1 MKIKH
6 YWMLLSLVLMLN
18 LILTACSNDGY
29 LHVKY
34 KQDDILVIQG
44 EKFSKSEHTLLH
56 NSPVESAS
64 FTSATGFVPDERW
77 KSQIKVQDEK
87 YTFLDIHSSNVITGT
102 FILDNNSI
110 KDIRYRLLAYQ
121 GNINIPINIDGYD
134 KKIGIEVTVKSNT
147 TVKLPVSI
155 PFSATGDKELTIFPI
170 TISNQLERYNG
181 GNLGL
186 VRFFVSNGMD
196 TQITKEI
203 IAKQEFSLPE
213 NYDTQNISLLPT
225 LSWMG
230 DKFAEP
236 KYMNRNNKLYT
247 TKKVKGLQVKPLP
260 YDTKLDIIWA
270 DEFGNTSLLAK
281 DVPVTKNQATSINIE
296 DQILSDIYKN
306 EQRQF
311 LFVFANRNEEILAD
325 ALALDQLKKP
335 YMTTFQGIIE
345 IYPIIEKN

>member
-6 YWMLLSLVLMLN
+6 YWMLLSVVLMLN
-18 LILTACSNDGY
+18 LMLTACSNEGY
-29 LHVKY
+29 LHVTY

-64 FTSATGFVPDERW
+64 FSAATGFVPDERW

-102 FILDNNSI
+102 FILD
-110 KDIRYRLLAYQ
+110 
-121 GNINIPINIDGYD
+121 
-134 KKIGIEVTVKSNT
+134 
-147 TVKLPVSI
+147 
-155 PFSATGDKELTIFPI
+155 
-170 TISNQLERYNG
+170 QLERYNG

-203 IAKQEFSLPE
+203 IAKQELFLPE